1 MVDKLRGLLV
11 GRLQP
16 IHEGHMDVIKR
27 ILGEVDEVVIGIGSA
42 QLSHTLKD
50 PFTAG
55 ERTMMINKALTE
67 HGIPPSSYYITPIQ
81 DVECNSL
88 WVAQVE
94 MLTPPFE
101 IVYSGNSLVQRLF
114 LEAEYKVT
122 EPPLFNREIYSGTE
136 VRRRML
142 IGEDWESLVPK
153 SVSEVIAEIE
163 GVPRI
168 KHLSK
173 EGT

>member
-1 MVDKLRGLLV
+1 MADKMRGLLV
-11 GRLQP
+11 GRMQP
-16 IHEGHMDVIKR
+16 IHQGHLDVIKR
-27 ILGEVDEVVIGIGSA
+27 ILREVDEVIICIGSA
-42 QLSHTLKD
+42 QLSHSIKD

-67 HGIPPSSYYITPIQ
+67 HGIPASSYYITVQ
-81 DVECNSL
+81 DISCNSL

-101 IVYSGNSLVQRLF
+101 VVYSGNSLVQRLF
-114 LEAEYKVT
+114 IEAGYKVT

-142 IGEDWESLVPK
+142 MGEDWESLIPK
-153 SVSEVIAEIE
+153 SVIGVIKEID
-163 GVPRI
+163 GIPRL

-173 EGT
+173 KGT